1 MLALSAVFAVV
12 ISTISMPGDGAT
24 AQATDLAEAWWGQL
38 SDEQRLNVL
47 AGKGSD
53 EVGTADG
60 RQYFRTT
67 YNLSTY
73 STGANLTVTATSTH
87 LAYANLNSTT
97 TNTVDDYADGDTT
110 DIGDIYAVGEQDVLN
125 GQAIRGFQSVELWWN
140 HLTCEEARTVVGED
154 NGSLLTSFGSPA
166 ALEPS
171 DVCEF
176 PDNTSVGSDTPATTK
191 AYSDLSATVKTQVN
205 QVGNALLGLTN
216 GGTYNASDNAMAKRW
231 WGKLSGASESPH
243 RTYALYGDSVTTIP
257 AAVAN
262 ADNTAVMAQPALI
275 ASQEY
280 DDITTSLTFTVDV
293 SGTATALPLDDASK
307 ALVPQV
313 KALINDRAMLVYGS
327 GGTGGKYE
335 GVDAWW
341 DSIGC
346 LEKWIAVGADN
357 EPGTAGSGFCQKF
370 DNTNDDRLNDD
381 QNRDAGPPR
390 TVSDRERAMTAGRA
404 LLGLDDIPAAA
415 AWWDTLN
422 ATQMVNVVYGDPLEM
437 EGDPAAPKASA
448 EDRNAFQ
455 QMYANLGTVR
465 VVASDLPDV
474 MIADTSG
481 LLKRHNVPTEEFDHD
496 DDPGTSRVEGYLV
509 KHVVDAIATEIF
521 DPPHA
526 IPGAYRTPDVTGQIV
541 NKDNEFIGT
550 GLNTRIA
557 NNQPDDDNEFD
568 PPYQSVGDW
577 WENLDCRLMRLAVGE
592 DNDYLA
598 VDTDAE
604 TTGSQNEVSAGGYCA
619 HYPGSLMSDGTTP
632 YPMSA
637 WLSVTAQ
644 ARVDQVG
651 KALLARSEIGRPSF
665 NEAATG
671 DPTISGTPQVGAT
684 LTANTGAIDDVD
696 GVGDVS
702 YQWMRT
708 TNPTVDIPGATGRT
722 YTLTAADAGA
732 TISVRVSFMDGERYP
747 ETTTSAGT
755 SVVVGSPGRIS
766 KIEPGIR
773 GVVVSGGENLTLT
786 VDVYGV
792 QGDVDQSL
800 AAQLTLM
807 WSVSPSGGS
816 LPADTVGNYM
826 TTYTASSSPGT
837 YTVTARVSD
846 GDCKPSDESMRDSAC
861 SASFEV
867 KVKRPSAPQPE
878 PVAPSNPPGDIPTIL
893 TDSDGNQYEVF
904 TPVEGGTFAG
914 EGYSIMA
921 SSGAVPNGEFIGV
934 RMSDDG
940 SASNAG
946 MTHQRYTLGGNMYG
960 VHVVDSAGASVSD
973 YVLDE
978 AAKVCVPLP
987 NTFRARISDLAL
999 VTINSDGSLTILAAN
1014 VRLGDG
1020 GDASVCGNL
1029 SNLPASAA
1037 VGSMG
1042 APAAIPT
1049 ATPIPTPV
1057 PPETGG
1063 SAPSSNGMLWALLLG
1078 TAILLLGAIV
1088 VLTTR
1093 RSRKSLS

>member
-1 MLALSAVFAVV
+1 M
-12 ISTISMPGDGAT
+12 
-24 AQATDLAEAWWGQL
+24 
-38 SDEQRLNVL
+38 
-47 AGKGSD
+47 
-53 EVGTADG
+53 
-60 RQYFRTT
+60 
-67 YNLSTY
+67 
-73 STGANLTVTATSTH
+73 
-87 LAYANLNSTT
+87 
-97 TNTVDDYADGDTT
+97 
-110 DIGDIYAVGEQDVLN
+110 
-125 GQAIRGFQSVELWWN
+125 
-140 HLTCEEARTVVGED
+140 
-154 NGSLLTSFGSPA
+154 
-166 ALEPS
+166 
-171 DVCEF
+171 
-176 PDNTSVGSDTPATTK
+176 
-191 AYSDLSATVKTQVN
+191 
-205 QVGNALLGLTN
+205 
-216 GGTYNASDNAMAKRW
+216 
-231 WGKLSGASESPH
+231 
-243 RTYALYGDSVTTIP
+243 
-257 AAVAN
+257 
-262 ADNTAVMAQPALI
+262 
-275 ASQEY
+275 
-280 DDITTSLTFTVDV
+280 
-293 SGTATALPLDDASK
+293 
-307 ALVPQV
+307 

-465 VVASDLPDV
+465 VVASDLPAV
-474 MIADTSG
+474 TTALLARHGASIALFG
-481 LLKRHNVPTEEFDHD
+481 PQNNQ
-496 DDPGTSRVEGYLV
+496 VEGYLV
-509 KHVVDAIATEIF
+509 KDVVDAIATEIF

-526 IPGAYRTPDVTGQIV
+526 IPGAYRTPDNIGQIV
-541 NKDNEFIGT
+541 NKDNEFIGDA
-550 GLNTRIA
+550 LATRIT
-557 NNQPDDDNEFD
+557 NNQPNDDDEFD

-708 TNPTVDIPGATGRT
+708 TNPTVDIPGATGST

-940 SASNAG
+940 AASNMG

-960 VHVVDSAGASVSD
+960 VHAVDSAGASVSD

-1014 VRLGDG
+1014 VRLGNG
-1020 GDASVCGNL
+1020 GGASVCGNL

-1078 TAILLLGAIV
+1078 TAILLLGATV

-1093 RSRKSLS
+1093 RRGSKSLS